1 MSLEHLQN
9 VYNHRRLSLDYPDLT
24 PEQRGL
30 DREMRAN
37 RGLFGAYTEPT
48 ATPRP
53 CERLTGLCESC
64 HGTCRECVIIAT
76 CVEPGEPERL

>member
-1 MSLEHLQN
+1 MSPGHS
-9 VYNHRRLSLDYPDLT
+9 RRLSLDYPDLT
-24 PEQRGL
+24 PEQRRL

-37 RGLFGAYTEPT
+37 RGLLGADME
-48 ATPRP
+48 AAVISRP

-64 HGTCRECVIIAT
+64 RGTCHECVIAE